1 MPTSESPSNVK
12 MASTTDP
19 RPSKEMYVNYP
30 SYPRAMIL
38 DPVLPHKQTFIIL
51 HGRGSFA
58 EKFAP
63 PLLEMRTGRNETIQT
78 VFPHAKIVFPTA
90 SRNRA
95 TVYKNS
101 FTHQWFNCWHLE
113 DYKKRQ
119 GMMRPGL
126 HQSCNYIHFLLKGE
140 IEIVGAE
147 NVILWGMSQ
156 GCATS
161 LSSLLAWDGEP
172 FAAVVGMCGW
182 LPFGNLVEEVS
193 ANSSSQFATG
203 ESHGEDGDF
212 FARSDDEDDPFARSE
227 GEVASEE
234 SSLQAS
240 ALSFFREEID
250 MDHKKGMICQ
260 QIPVFLGNG
269 MEDPK
274 VSIEMGR
281 EARRCLDL
289 LGVDVKMREYD
300 GLGHWYSE
308 HMLSDIFQFI
318 KQNLNSTKQFLVRT

>member
-1 MPTSESPSNVK
+1 
-12 MASTTDP
+12 MAFTTDP
-19 RPSKEMYVNYP
+19 CPSKEMDINYP

-63 PLLEMRTGRNETIQT
+63 PLLEMKNDHETIQT
-78 VFPHAKIVFPTA
+78 AFPHAKIVFPTA

-95 TVYKNS
+95 TIYKKS
-101 FTHQWFNCWHLE
+101 FTHQWFDCWHLE

-119 GMMRPGL
+119 DMMRPGL
-126 HQSCNYIHFLLKGE
+126 HQSCNYIHFLLKRE

-147 NVILWGMSQ
+147 NVVLWGLSQ

-161 LSSLLAWDGEP
+161 LSSLLAWNDEP

-182 LPFGNLVEEVS
+182 LPFGNVVEELS
-193 ANSSSQFATG
+193 AKSSSQFCTA
-203 ESHGEDGDF
+203 ESQDGDDDL
-212 FARSDDEDDPFARSE
+212 FARSDYEHDPFARSD
-227 GEVASEE
+227 GEAASEE

-250 MDHKKGMICQ
+250 MDQKKGTIFQ

-281 EARRCLDL
+281 EAGRCLDL
-289 LGVDVKMREYD
+289 LGVDVKIKEYD

-308 HMLSDIFQFI
+308 HMLSDIFRFL
-318 KQNLNSTKQFLVRT
+318 KQNLKNTK